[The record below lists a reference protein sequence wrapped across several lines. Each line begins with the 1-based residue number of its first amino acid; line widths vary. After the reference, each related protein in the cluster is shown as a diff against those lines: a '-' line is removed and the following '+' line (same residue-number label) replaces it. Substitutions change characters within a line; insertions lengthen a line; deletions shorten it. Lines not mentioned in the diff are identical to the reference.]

1 MSYATYADLREWA
14 KNKYAGALKA
24 RRRILEEA
32 LESDRPLSWDQG
44 TRLADADAM
53 LETYEIRAWAD
64 LEDGDVDNWDDTLSD
79 KDIARLQRCL
89 FVAISEATSTSTDEW
104 SNSSRRKQAD
114 YMRQF
119 VEFALGDTFYIR

>member
-1 MSYATYADLREWA
+1 MSYVTYADLREWA
-14 KNKYAGALKA
+14 KEKYSRAVKQ
-24 RRRILEEA
+24 RRKILEEA
-32 LESDRPLSWDQG
+32 LESDQPLSWGQG

-53 LETYEIRAWAD
+53 LETYEICSWAN
-64 LEDGDVDNWDDTLSD
+64 LEDDDVNNWDDTLSD
-79 KDIARLQRCL
+79 KDIARLQRSL
-89 FVAISEATSTSTDEW
+89 FIAISEATSTSTNEW